1 MKSMVRNTGSVEL
14 PLIEGEFAMIPF
26 DMETLIGVPKFFIH
40 VVEKMLENI
49 PRGKGTAFLTIH
61 GKKLKSG
68 ETLRR
73 PGAHVDG
80 NYEPH
85 TMDFSGGGNGW
96 KTGEEGRPVGHPT
109 HTRQFCSDKGG
120 IIMVSNYHACNG
132 WVGEYEGYVEKGGD
146 CTHLDLGEP
155 FMLEPDTIYYG
166 NNHFIHESL
175 PVDTDCHRVLARIT
189 LPEDHLYIN

>member
-1 MKSMVRNTGSVEL
+1 MKSMVRNMGSVEP

-26 DMETLIGVPKFFIH
+26 DIETLVGVPKFFF
-40 VVEKMLENI
+40 VTVEKMLENI

-85 TMDFSGGGNGW
+85 VMDFGGGGW

-109 HTRQFCSDKGG
+109 HTRQFCSDGGG
-120 IIMVSNYHACNG
+120 IIMVSNYPACNG
-132 WVGEYEGYVEKGGD
+132 WVGEFEGHAEKGGD

-155 FMLEPDTIYYG
+155 FKLKANTVYYG
-166 NNHFIHESL
+166 NCHFIHESI
-175 PVDTDCHRVLARIT
+175 PVTTDCHRVLLRII
-189 LPEDHLYIN
+189 LPEDHVYAS